1 MPITRRTL
9 MKISSASALG
19 AMLPSIACAGFTP
32 KPDGWR
38 HFELRTRVTLR
49 ASETGAQLWL
59 PVPSVTAAQWM
70 KPGAMS
76 WTGNADSASVQTDPV
91 KGESFVHAIWKGGR
105 EARSF
110 ELSTMAATQNR
121 AVKLSAPGDVAPLS
135 AQDHARYTAPTHLI
149 PTDGLVKQT
158 SDEIT
163 KGATSDL
170 DRARRIYEWIVENTA
185 RNPKTRGCGL
195 GDVASMLAMG
205 DLSGKCADLNA
216 LYVGLARAAGL
227 PARDVYGIRVAPSK
241 FGYKSLGAN
250 SPDISKA
257 QHCRAEVFLTG
268 FGWVAVD
275 PADVRKVMLQE
286 GAGHLALDN
295 PKVVDVRRALFGSW
309 EGNWVA
315 YNYAHDVALPGSS
328 NPMLPYL
335 MYPQAEI
342 EGKWQDSLDP
352 EAFVYQI
359 TARELNA

>member
-1 MPITRRTL
+1 
-9 MKISSASALG
+9 MKAGSASVLG
-19 AMLPSIACAGFTP
+19 LMLPQGARAAFTP

-38 HFELRTRVTLR
+38 QFDLRTRVTLP

-59 PVPSVTAAQWM
+59 PVPSVTAADWM
-70 KPGAMS
+70 KPGAIS

-110 ELSTMAATQNR
+110 DLSTMAATQNR
-121 AVKLSAPGDVAPLS
+121 AVDLATPGDVAPLS

-170 DRARRIYEWIVENTA
+170 DRARRIYAWIVENTV

-195 GDVASMLAMG
+195 GDGASMLAMV

-227 PARDVYGIRVAPSK
+227 AARDVYGIRVAPSK

-268 FGWVAVD
+268 FGWVPVD

-315 YNYAHDVALPGSS
+315 YNDAHDVALPGSG

-342 EGKWQDSLDP
+342 DGKRQDSLDP
-352 EAFVYQI
+352 ASFTYQI
-359 TARELNA
+359 TARELTA